1 MDIGRE
7 AVESERF
14 LCCCEN
20 VGDGESL
27 ANSFNL
33 AAEACDAAV
42 SIVNFLVRSAG
53 NVGERGESSNDEFR

>member
-1 MDIGRE
+1 MDMGLE

-14 LCCCEN
+14 LCCCVN

-33 AAEACDAAV
+33 AADACGVAV
-42 SIVNFLVRSAG
+42 SSVNCLVRSAG
-53 NVGERGESSNDEFR
+53 MVGDKGESS